1 MTDKFKPL
9 EKHEVVCFKAD
20 SLGRELNLNSNGF
33 VEINL
38 TALEFNLATRRRL
51 NVSEPIRNKLFG
63 EGIECY
69 ALKYKADGWES
80 GKFRVKLTVEFCPDE
95 PEIEETPAPNTAE
108 ASEPESPLDEIR
120 QMIKEENQ

>member
-1 MTDKFKPL
+1 MSEKFKPL
-9 EKHEVVCFKAD
+9 DEHEVVCFKGEP
-20 SLGRELNLNSNGF
+20 LGRELNLNSNGF
-33 VEINL
+33 IEINL

-51 NVSEPIRNKLFG
+51 NVSEQIKNKLFG

-80 GKFRVKLTVEFCPDE
+80 GKIRVKMTVEFCPDE
-95 PEIEETPAPNTAE
+95 PEVEETPAAKVAE
-108 ASEPESPLDEIR
+108 TGTPESPLDEIR

>member
-1 MTDKFKPL
+1 M
-9 EKHEVVCFKAD
+9 
-20 SLGRELNLNSNGF
+20 
-33 VEINL
+33 NL
-38 TALEFNLATRRRL
+38 TALEFNLATRKRL

-108 ASEPESPLDEIR
+108 AGETGSPLDEIR
-120 QMIKEENQ
+120 QMSKEENK